1 VHAIWYAILAA
12 MLTAWAVL
20 DGFDFGVGIVQRLVA
35 RTEQERATLLTAI
48 GPVWNG
54 NEVWLV
60 AAGGVL
66 VFAFPVAYAMALSGM
81 YLALMLVLWLI
92 VLRGVAIELRH
103 QVNHPLWRTGWDG
116 VFMVAS
122 VLLALV
128 TGVALGNLVRGFPLG
143 PSGWF
148 HLDLFSHG
156 EGSAS
161 GTIDGYSL
169 LVGLTALAMLA
180 THGATYLVWKT
191 EGDVQRRSRLVAQ
204 RGWIVSLSLLVV
216 ATPLTAAVRPALF
229 IALSVRPW
237 LWPLPLLV
245 VASPWISLRSLRPTP
260 DRALRAF
267 LASSAFL
274 ASLLLLTAGS
284 LYPVILASTLGA
296 DHDLT
301 VATASSAPH
310 GLALGLVWWSTA
322 MVLALL
328 YFMNLFRAT
337 RGKADVEAGASHVE

>member
-1 VHAIWYAILAA
+1 MHAIWYAILAA

-35 RTEQERATLLTAI
+35 KTEEERATRLAAI

-66 VFAFPVAYAMALSGM
+66 VFAFPVAYALALSGM

-103 QVNHPLWRTGWDG
+103 QVDHPLWRTGWDG

-122 VLLALV
+122 ALLALV
-128 TGVALGNLVRGFPLG
+128 AGVALGNLVRGFPLG
-143 PSGWF
+143 PDGWF

-161 GTIDGYSL
+161 GAIDGYSL
-169 LVGLTALAMLA
+169 VVGLTALAMLA

-191 EGDVQRRSRLVAQ
+191 DGEVQRRSRVVAR
-204 RGWIVSLSLLVV
+204 RGWVVSLVLLVV

-229 IALSVRPW
+229 AALATRVW
-237 LWPLPLLV
+237 LWPLPLLAV
-245 VASPWISLRSLRPTP
+245 VSPWIAHRSLRTASAR
-260 DRALRAF
+260 DLRAF

-274 ASLLLLTAGS
+274 ASLLLLTAGT

-301 VATASSAPH
+301 VDTASSAAH
-310 GLALGLVWWSTA
+310 GLAVGVVWWSTA
-322 MVLALL
+322 MVLAIL
-328 YFMNLFRAT
+328 YFVNLFRAT
-337 RGKADVEAGASHVE
+337 RGKAKADAHGE